1 MFILQRTNFVSTK
14 NIDNCVLLFLYVL
27 PIDDQAEVRRNADI
41 QVPEEC
47 HWPSHYIE
55 CMMKEKEKRSPDYYD
70 LVGIFYE
77 LACTQRPRP
86 DGLVILRNQNKTLFS
101 RRIPA
106 AVLIS
111 VIVYPPTLQFI
122 TISFFLE
129 NARAYCTFYNYL
141 AKSLSRVH
149 VSNNRSNT
157 DYYPQDIPLH

>member
-86 DGLVILRNQNKTLFS
+86 DGLVILRNQNQTLFS
-101 RRIPA
+101 IRIPA
-106 AVLIS
+106 AVFIS

-122 TISFFLE
+122 TISFFLK
-129 NARAYCTFYNYL
+129 NARAYCTFYIYL
-141 AKSLSRVH
+141 AKPLSKVH

>member
-1 MFILQRTNFVSTK
+1 M
-14 NIDNCVLLFLYVL
+14 

-86 DGLVILRNQNKTLFS
+86 DGLVILRN
-101 RRIPA
+101 
-106 AVLIS
+106 LIKANG
-111 VIVYPPTLQFI
+111 I
-122 TISFFLE
+122 
-129 NARAYCTFYNYL
+129 
-141 AKSLSRVH
+141 
-149 VSNNRSNT
+149 
-157 DYYPQDIPLH
+157 